1 MNVNLSNSQSIN
13 AYKQNAQSEIKSERM
28 ANHQEKKELKNE
40 EKDLEKTLK
49 DSAISVQI
57 SMNAQIVLFAMDSS
71 DLGKGNSAVQA
82 SLSDERKDVLN
93 FLSGKESLNGLSLA
107 KLGYEGKAITNLSEE
122 EATSLI
128 AEDGFFGVEKTSQ
141 RVADFVLNFSGDD
154 IELLKKGR
162 EGIVQG
168 FEEANKL
175 FGGELPEI
183 SYRTQDN
190 TLKLIDE
197 KIASLQNPKEENIE

>member
-13 AYKQNAQSEIKSERM
+13 SYKENAQTEVKSEKTTQHLEKDQ
-28 ANHQEKKELKNE
+28 NKTQEKSLEQTIKE
-40 EKDLEKTLK
+40 
-49 DSAISVQI
+49 SAISVQI

-82 SLSDERKDVLN
+82 SLSDERNDVLN
-93 FLSGKESLNGLSLA
+93 FLSGKEALNGLSLA
-107 KLGYEGKAITNLSEE
+107 KLGYEGKAITDLSEE
-122 EATSLI
+122 EATALI
-128 AEDGFFGVEKTSQ
+128 SDEGFFGVEKTSQ

-168 FEEANKL
+168 FEEANRL

-197 KIASLQNPKEENIE
+197 KIASLENPKEENKE

>member
-13 AYKQNAQSEIKSERM
+13 AYKQNTNSDIKADRM
-28 ANHQEKKELKNE
+28 AEHQLKKDTKTE

-49 DSAISVQI
+49 DSAFSVQI
-57 SMNAQIVLFAMDSS
+57 SMNAQIVLFTMDSS
-71 DLGKGNSAVQA
+71 DLGKGNSLVQA
-82 SLSDERKDVLN
+82 SLTNERKDVLN
-93 FLSGKESLNGLSLA
+93 FLSGKEALNGLSLE
-107 KLGYEGKAITNLSEE
+107 KLGYEGKAITDLSEE
-122 EATSLI
+122 EASALI

-141 RVADFVLNFSGDD
+141 RISDFVFSFAGDD

-190 TLKLIDE
+190 ALRLIDE
-197 KIASLQNPKEENIE
+197 KIASLQNPQESEE

>member
-1 MNVNLSNSQSIN
+1 MNVNLANTQNIN
-13 AYKQNAQSEIKSERM
+13 AYKQNANSDIKSDRM
-28 ANHQEKKELKNE
+28 AEHQARKDTKTE

-57 SMNAQIVLFAMDSS
+57 SMNAQIILFTMDSS
-71 DLGKGNSAVQA
+71 DLGKGNSLAQA
-82 SLSDERKDVLN
+82 SLTNERKDVLN
-93 FLSGKESLNGLSLA
+93 FLSGKEALNGLSLE
-107 KLGYEGKAITNLSEE
+107 KLGYEGKAITELSEE
-122 EATSLI
+122 EASALI

-141 RVADFVLNFSGDD
+141 RVSDFVFSFAGDD

-190 TLKLIDE
+190 TLRLIDE
-197 KIASLQNPKEENIE
+197 KIASLQNPQETEV